1 MLPARRRVALEMN
14 VLRPEFFLHFGVMKS
29 FLLIVIVFYS
39 ISEIIPGLFQ
49 IINQPGYDGRS
60 WSGSA
65 FRSLKHSPGQ
75 LGSLDR
81 PLLDTGLV
89 SV

>member
-1 MLPARRRVALEMN
+1 MKIISLRDSYVACPKTGSTGNEP
-14 VLRPEFFLHFGVMKS
+14 PEALHFGVMKS
-29 FLLIVIVFYS
+29 FLLIVIVFNS

-75 LGSLDR
+75 LGSLLDC
-81 PLLDTGLV
+81 PL
-89 SV
+89 